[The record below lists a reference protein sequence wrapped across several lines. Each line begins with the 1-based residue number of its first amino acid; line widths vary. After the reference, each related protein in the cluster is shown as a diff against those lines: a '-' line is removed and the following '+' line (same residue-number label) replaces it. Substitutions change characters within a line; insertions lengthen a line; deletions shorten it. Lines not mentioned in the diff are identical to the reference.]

1 MKRLFMFLLSAVL
14 TVTSA
19 APVWAST
26 AKCHEL
32 VMSYIL
38 ADQDKPTEPGDYL
51 YHEDGTAHR
60 LIATTGYCM
69 GTHGSHGDKM
79 EKGMV
84 AYTPESYGYCMEA
97 YKAIETDEGYKLGE
111 FIGLY
116 EIRDCG
122 YGRKV
127 KKTDKAEQIKSRVT
141 SKPIQGTIEAGLS
154 ADFRFDNLA
163 ECKEWM
169 KDTGGMIFIRLI
181 PAKG

>member
-1 MKRLFMFLLSAVL
+1 MKKVAVILSAVIL
-14 TVTSA
+14 MSQ
-19 APVWAST
+19 PVWAST
-26 AKCHEL
+26 ANCHKL

-38 ADQDKPTEPGDYL
+38 ADQDSPQKAGDYL
-51 YHEDGTAHR
+51 FHEDGTS
-60 LIATTGYCM
+60 LKLVETTGYFQ
-69 GTHGSHGDKM
+69 GEYGSHGDKVRV
-79 EKGMV
+79 GHV
-84 AYTPESYGYCMEA
+84 AYMPELYGYCMA
-97 YKAIETDEGYKLGE
+97 VYKAIETEEGYKLGE
-111 FIGLY
+111 FIGMY

-169 KDTGGMIFIRLI
+169 KETGGMVFIQI
-181 PAKG
+181 VPGKG

>member
-1 MKRLFMFLLSAVL
+1 MNRLFMFLLSAVL

-60 LIATTGYCM
+60 LTATTGYCM

-79 EKGMV
+79 RTGYV
-84 AYTPESYGYCMEA
+84 AYTPESYGYAMMIYEA
-97 YKAIETDEGYKLGE
+97 VETDDGYELGD

-116 EIRDCG
+116 EIKDTG
-122 YGRKV
+122 YGKATGTGKSAVR
-127 KKTDKAEQIKSRVT
+127 TDKKSR
-141 SKPIQGTIEAGLS
+141 GTIEAGLS
-154 ADFRFDNLA
+154 VDAYQPTLA
-163 ECKEWM
+163 ECRQWM
-169 KDTGGMIFIRLI
+169 KQTKGMIFIQLV

>member
-1 MKRLFMFLLSAVL
+1 MKRLAIVVLLSAL
-14 TVTSA
+14 MVT
-19 APVWAST
+19 PCYGST
-26 AKCHEL
+26 ANCHEL
-32 VMSYIL
+32 VMSYVVH
-38 ADQDKPTEPGDYL
+38 DQDPPQKAGDYL
-51 YHEDGTAHR
+51 FHEDGTSHK
-60 LIATTGYCM
+60 LVETTGYFQ
-69 GTHGSHGDKM
+69 GKYGSHGDKVRV
-79 EKGMV
+79 GHV
-84 AYTPESYGYCMEA
+84 AYVPELYGYCMEA

-169 KDTGGMIFIRLI
+169 KETGGMIFIRII